1 MILGGLQKFSLVD
14 YPGKTCAI
22 LFTRGCNMRCP
33 YCHNPELVWPEQ
45 YAPEIPIDEVLS
57 FLETRRGLLDAVTVT
72 GGEPCLH
79 PDLPKLLA
87 QLKRMG
93 FAVKLDTNGSFPEKL
108 RNVIVGG
115 LVDYVAMDIKAPL
128 EKYAL
133 VSAVDLPVEPIR
145 VSIAL
150 LMEGRVDYEFRTTV
164 DRELLNEED
173 LLAIGQE
180 IRGARRYY
188 LQKLNAYDAK
198 GSGASMKAKDDAWLE
213 AVAVKLGV
221 NVEHCSVR

>member
-22 LFTRGCNMRCP
+22 LFTRGCNFRCS

-45 YAPEIPIDEVLS
+45 YTPQISMENTLG
-57 FLETRRGLLDAVTVT
+57 FLDTRRGLLDAVAVT

-79 PDLPKLLA
+79 SDLPKLLV

-93 FAVKLDTNGSFPEKL
+93 FAVKLDTNGSFPDML
-108 RNVIVGG
+108 WDVIVGE

-128 EKYAL
+128 EKYAQ
-133 VSAVDLPVEPIR
+133 VSGVELPVEPIKE
-145 VSIAL
+145 SIAL
-150 LMEGRVDYEFRTTV
+150 LLEGRVDYEFRTTV
-164 DRELLNEED
+164 DRGLLDEDD
-173 LLAIGQE
+173 LLAIGQD

-188 LQKLNAYDAK
+188 LQKLNAFDAK
-198 GSGASMKAKDDAWLE
+198 KSGPVSNAQDAAWLE
-213 AVAVKLGV
+213 EVAVKLD
-221 NVEHCSVR
+221 EFMEDCSVR